1 MRHRKRGWKL
11 GRTAEHRRAML
22 RNLAA
27 ALFRHGRITTTVP
40 KAKALR
46 PFAEKLV
53 TLARQKT
60 LHRYRQALARLGDED
75 AVATLFRDIGPH
87 FADRPGGYT
96 RIVRLPMPRL
106 GDAGATAMIALVDY
120 EPTDTGATGGPVEG
134 EAPAAKK
141 TEAKT
146 QAATV

>member
-1 MRHRKRGWKL
+1 MRHRMRGWQL

-22 RNLAA
+22 KNMAA
-27 ALFRHGRITTTVP
+27 ALFRHGRITTTLP

-53 TLARQKT
+53 TLARHKT
-60 LHRYRQALARLGDED
+60 LHRYRLALARVGDED

-96 RIVRLPMPRL
+96 RIVRLPAPRL
-106 GDAGATAMIALVDY
+106 GDAGATAVIELVDY
-120 EPTDTGATGGPVEG
+120 ERSDVGG
-134 EAPAAKK
+134 EAPPDQGAAPATKK

-146 QAATV
+146 LTAPV